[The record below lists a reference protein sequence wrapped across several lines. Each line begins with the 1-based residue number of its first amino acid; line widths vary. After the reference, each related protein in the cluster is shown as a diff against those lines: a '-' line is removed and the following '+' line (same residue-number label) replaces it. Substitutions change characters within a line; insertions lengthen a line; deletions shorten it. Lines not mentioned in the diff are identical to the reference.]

1 MKIRSNLIQLELNQM
16 YQINDTGSSDIIML
30 CWLADAILTKS
41 LIQYPDFRDLTKSF
55 QNLKGD
61 TKR

>member
-16 YQINDTGSSDIIML
+16 YQINDTGSSDIIKL

-41 LIQYPDFRDLTKSF
+41 LIQYPDFRHLTKSF
-55 QNLKGD
+55 QKFKAD

>member
-30 CWLADAILTKS
+30 YWLADAILTKS
-41 LIQYPDFRDLTKSF
+41 LIQYPDFRHLTKSF